1 MRQIW
6 TDADFE
12 RMSWHDNHV
21 HAIRCVEGENGEGE
35 LVLDID
41 HILEWLKGEEGGLR
55 FRVQPATHVFYG
67 VMFPRIAI
75 DYAAA
80 TAAFGPFM
88 IDGIERRI
96 EKREHCEAQVW
107 RLPISCP
114 EVRLNSK
121 RAGSR
126 KPRKTC
132 QWLRQVNSSRLRSD
146 AMLRNKQGSRRG

>member
-41 HILEWLKGEEGGLR
+41 HILEWLKGNEGGLR
-55 FRVQPATHVFYG
+55 FRVQPATLVFHS
-67 VMFPRIAI
+67 VMFLRIAI

-96 EKREHCEAQVW
+96 EKREHYEAQVW
-107 RLPISCP
+107 RLPISWP
-114 EVRLNSK
+114 GGQIEFEARGFTQTAEGLPLV
-121 RAGSR
+121 
-126 KPRKTC
+126 T
-132 QWLRQVNSSRLRSD
+132 SSQQLTP
-146 AMLRNKQGSRRG
+146 AERRHAP